1 MRYIDL
7 RSDTVTQP
15 TEAMR
20 QAMVQAQVGDDVYG
34 EDTEINDLEA
44 MAAQITGKEAALFVP
59 SGTMGNQLAIMTH
72 TRRGDEIIAGAWS
85 HVVHHEVGGA
95 AVLSSVS
102 SRVVDNPDKIIYP
115 ADVRNAMRS
124 EDIHEPRTSLLCLE
138 NALANGDVVPLE
150 ILRETYQAAKEL
162 KLNVHMDGARLF
174 NAAVSLKT
182 DVKEIA
188 ACTDSVMFCLSKG
201 LCAPVGS
208 MLCGPKEFIQRARK
222 NRKLLGGGMRQAGF
236 LAAAGRIALETMTQR
251 LQEDHDNARYLAEAL
266 AKLPEIQL
274 DLERVKINMVFL
286 TVVKEGFSA
295 DEFADYLLKNGV
307 KNTGYMQGEMRLVTH
322 HGISRQDL
330 DTVIALIKAYFA

>member
-20 QAMVQAQVGDDVYG
+20 KAMLQAQVGDDVYG
-34 EDTEINDLEA
+34 EDTEINALEA

-85 HVVHHEVGGA
+85 HVVHHEVGAA
-95 AVLSSVS
+95 AVLSAVS
-102 SRVVDNPDKIIYP
+102 TRVVDNPDKIIYP

-150 ILRETYQAAKEL
+150 ILRETYQTAKAL
-162 KLNVHMDGARLF
+162 NLNVHMDGARLF

-182 DVKEIA
+182 DVKDIA

-208 MLCGPKEFIQRARK
+208 MLCGTNEFILRARK

-251 LQEDHDNARYLAEAL
+251 LQEDHANARYLAEAL

-274 DLERVKINMVFL
+274 DPERVKINMVFF

-295 DEFADYLLKNGV
+295 DEFADYLLQHGI

>member
-1 MRYIDL
+1 MRFIDL

-20 QAMVQAQVGDDVYG
+20 QAMLSAQVGDDVYG
-34 EDTEINDLEA
+34 EDTEINALEA
-44 MAAQITGKEAALFVP
+44 LSAKVTGKEAALFVP
-59 SGTMGNQLAIMTH
+59 SGTMGNQLAIMSH

-85 HVVHHEVGGA
+85 HVVHHEVGA
-95 AVLSSVS
+95 AAILSTVS
-102 SRVVDNPDKIIYP
+102 TRVVDNPDHIIYP
-115 ADVRNAMRS
+115 ADVLKAMRS

-138 NALANGDVVPLE
+138 NALANGDVVPVD
-150 ILRETYQAAKEL
+150 ILRETYHTAKNLNL
-162 KLNVHMDGARLF
+162 KVHMDGARLF
-174 NAAVSLKT
+174 NAAVSLET

-208 MLCGPKEFIQRARK
+208 MLCGSKAFIARARK
-222 NRKLLGGGMRQAGF
+222 NRKVLGGGMRQAGF

-266 AKLPEIQL
+266 AALPEIKL
-274 DLERVKINMVFL
+274 DLDRVKINMVFF
-286 TVVKEGFSA
+286 TIEQKGFCS
-295 DEFADYLLKNGV
+295 DDFSRYLLRNGV

-322 HGISRQDL
+322 YGLTRQDL
-330 DTVIALIKAYFA
+330 DTVIELIKAYFA